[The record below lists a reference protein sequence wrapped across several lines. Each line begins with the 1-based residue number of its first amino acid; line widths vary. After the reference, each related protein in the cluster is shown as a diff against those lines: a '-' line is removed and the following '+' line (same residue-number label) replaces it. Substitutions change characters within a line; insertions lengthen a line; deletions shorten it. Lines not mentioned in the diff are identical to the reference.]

1 MRKMSRNSKFG
12 VRSSEFGVSA
22 AGSRNDF
29 EGTEKLDRYCC
40 FDFRSLRQPICQ
52 RKIDH
57 TKEKR
62 INRR

>member
-1 MRKMSRNSKFG
+1 MRKMSRNSEFG

-40 FDFRSLRQPICQ
+40 FDSVHYDSRYAR
-52 RKIDH
+52 
-57 TKEKR
+57 EK
-62 INRR
+62 